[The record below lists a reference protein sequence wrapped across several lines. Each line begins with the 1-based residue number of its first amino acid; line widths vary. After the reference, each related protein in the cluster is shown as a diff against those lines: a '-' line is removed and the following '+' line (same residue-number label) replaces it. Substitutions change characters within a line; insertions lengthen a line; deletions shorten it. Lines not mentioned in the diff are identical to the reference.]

1 MRTRP
6 IYREGK
12 LLAETPTGML
22 LTKTLSSTGEHDLWG
37 GAAATA
43 PSTLGDVLELV
54 SSSAQDDAVTVDTH
68 TIVYTPNT
76 DATLEIEIEG
86 VAYAATSLNGL
97 TDLLAAIDDGSR
109 ETWVVEIAS
118 TPDQGDFATISV
130 GSTAYTLEMDTPPI
144 TDTPDGL
151 CAAFEAAM
159 AADPTYDVIA
169 VGGGSGQL
177 GLVAKLPNVNTAN
190 VTVSFD
196 TGSATPTKLVTHG
209 PACTIMTGAIVGGNL
224 VLTAVTPGVPYTVT
238 AETADLAATHT
249 IVGGA
254 GTGVR
259 SVLVTYIDTDGYQ
272 KQEVVVLNGTTP
284 VETVGEAS
292 KFLHLQAYA
301 LGSGGAAAGNITCG
315 VNGETAVAT
324 LAAGSSEIHRLMWAV
339 PNQPGCK
346 WTAVMVR
353 GSNTSSTAA
362 TLRLRVTG
370 GAGSRIAYATGVPAN
385 SSVTAS
391 LLDTPI
397 EVGPGESITATL
409 EGNGATVICELL
421 GYGEGV

>member
-54 SSSAQDDAVTVDTH
+54 SSSAQDDAAVTDTWTATFGGGSDLYLGVDVAGVSHAGLSAIGLAAAINNGTKESWGIFVIQLPTAGEGIDI
-68 TIVYTPNT
+68 TIGT
-76 DATLEIEIEG
+76 ATYQWLRDTEATIDE
-86 VAYAATSLNGL
+86 AATAI
-97 TDLLAAIDDGSR
+97 AAI
-109 ETWVVEIAS
+109 
-118 TPDQGDFATISV
+118 
-130 GSTAYTLEMDTPPI
+130 L
-144 TDTPDGL
+144 
-151 CAAFEAAM
+151 
-159 AADPTYDVIA
+159 AADPLYDCA
-169 VGGGSGQL
+169 ARGGGSGAIACT
-177 GLVAKLPNVNTAN
+177 AKLPN
-190 VTVSFD
+190 
-196 TGSATPTKLVTHG
+196 SATADIVVDLTDDGDIVSDLIFPAGEPSATHSAVESGGDVVITADTAGVAMTVAAETDLVTMAH
-209 PACTIMTGAIVGGNL
+209 T
-224 VLTAVTPGVPYTVT
+224 LT
-238 AETADLAATHT
+238 
-249 IVGGA
+249 GGA
-254 GTGVR
+254 GTGAQ
-259 SVLVTYIDTDGYQ
+259 SVLVTYIDTDGYYQ
-272 KQEVVVLNGTTP
+272 QEVVALNGTTA

-292 KFLHLQAYA
+292 KLLHLQAFA

-315 VNGETAVAT
+315 VDGETAVAT
-324 LAAGSSEIHRLMWAV
+324 LAAGDTEIHRLMWAV

-346 WTAVMVR
+346 WAAVYLR

-362 TLRLRVTG
+362 TLRLRVSGGTG
-370 GAGSRIAYATGVPAN
+370 TRLVYATGVPAN

-397 EVGPGESITATL
+397 EVGPGESIKATL

-421 GYGEGV
+421 GYSEGV

>member
-22 LTKTLSSTGEHDLWG
+22 LTKTLGSTGEHDLWG

-43 PSTLGDVLELV
+43 PSTLGDVLELA
-54 SSSAQDDAVTVDTH
+54 SSSVQDSPAVAEVWTIEDAFAPANVFE
-68 TIVYTPNT
+68 
-76 DATLEIEIEG
+76 LEIEG
-86 VAYAATSLNGL
+86 VLYAAGALSGL
-97 TDLLAAIDDGSR
+97 TDLLDALDDGSK
-109 ETWVVEIAS
+109 ETWLVEITT
-118 TPDQGDFATISV
+118 TPDQGDFATVSV
-130 GSTAYTLEMDTPPI
+130 GATDYVLEMDTPPI

-151 CAAFEAAM
+151 AAAFATEM
-159 AADPTYDVIA
+159 AADPIYDVTA
-169 VGGGSGQL
+169 VGSGGL
-177 GLVAKLPNVNTAN
+177 LAIVAKVPNTNTADIA
-190 VTVSFD
+190 VSFD
-196 TGSATPTKLVTHG
+196 SGAATATKVVTHG
-209 PACTIMTGAIVGGNL
+209 PACTLFTGAIVGSDL
-224 VLTAVTPGVPYTVT
+224 VLTAATPGVAYSVSAESANIT
-238 AETADLAATHT
+238 ATNTLA
-249 IVGGA
+249 GGA
-254 GTGVR
+254 GTGVQ

-272 KQEVVVLNGTTP
+272 KQEVVVLDGTTA

-292 KFLHLQAYA
+292 KLLHLQAYA

-353 GSNTSSTAA
+353 GSNTSGTAA

-409 EGNGATVICELL
+409 EGNGATVICELV
-421 GYGEGV
+421 GYSEGV